1 MPNILFVCTANV
13 CRSPVA
19 EVIFSDWLARQA
31 VPGDWQVTSAGTWA
45 LAGQAASTYS
55 REVLA
60 EQGLNIGEHR
70 SRRVDRELMEHSD
83 LVLCMTRSQAEAIKI
98 EFPDFAG
105 RVHLLTSI
113 AGPAYDVADPYGG
126 PREGYVMMAA
136 ELQRLI
142 EAAGPRIVALVGVP
156 AEAQPPVQADD

>member
-45 LAGQAASTYS
+45 LSGQAASTYS

-70 SRRVDRELMEHSD
+70 SRRVDHEMMQHSD

-98 EFPDFAG
+98 EFPDYAG
-105 RVHLLTSI
+105 RVHLLTSM

-142 EAAGPRIVALVGVP
+142 EAAGPRIVALAGVP
-156 AEAQPPVQADD
+156 AGSQPPEAAE

>member
-19 EVIFSDWLARQA
+19 EVIFSNWLTRQA
-31 VPGDWQVTSAGTWA
+31 IPGDWHVTSAGTWA
-45 LAGQAASTYS
+45 LSGQVASNYS

-60 EQGLNIGEHR
+60 EQGLNLGEHR
-70 SRRVDRELMEHSD
+70 SRRVDRGMLEGAD
-83 LVLCMTRSQAEAIKI
+83 LVLCMTRSQVEAIQI
-98 EFPDFAG
+98 EFPEHAG
-105 RVHLLTSI
+105 RIHLLTAI
-113 AGPAYDVADPYGG
+113 TGPGYDVADPYGG

-156 AEAQPPVQADD
+156 AQVQPPVNADD

>member
-31 VPGDWQVTSAGTWA
+31 IPGDWQVNSAGTWA
-45 LAGQAASTYS
+45 LSGQSASSYS

-60 EQGLNIGEHR
+60 EQGLNLGEHR
-70 SRRVDRELMEHSD
+70 SRRVDRELMEQSD
-83 LVLCMTRSQAEAIKI
+83 VVLCMTRSQAEAIKI
-98 EFPDFAG
+98 EFPEHAG
-105 RVHLLTSI
+105 RVHLLTAI
-113 AGPAYDVADPYGG
+113 AGPGYDVADPYGG

-142 EAAGPRIVALVGVP
+142 EGAGPRIVALASEP
-156 AEAQPPVQADD
+156 AGGRPPETGE